1 VSFVVGDE
9 ADVVRRNRRAA
20 LRMIGCE
27 DGWPRRRQMHGTAVA
42 RAQQGPI
49 SDADAVWTDG
59 PGAVVAVQAADCVP
73 ILLVGEHGIA
83 AAHAG
88 WRGLV
93 AGVVEAAAAEVRATH
108 AWAGPAIGPCCF
120 EIRADAA
127 GPIGERFGPDVM
139 TDARHADLWAAAEL
153 AAKAAGIER
162 VCSARV
168 CTSCEVELFFSHRR
182 DGGRT
187 GRQALVA
194 ARG

>member
-27 DGWPRRRQMHGTAVA
+27 DGWPRLRQMHGTAVA

-93 AGVVEAAAAEVRATH
+93 AGVVEAAAARVRATH
-108 AWAGPAIGPCCF
+108 FWAGPAIGPCCF
-120 EIRADAA
+120 EIRGDAA
-127 GPIGERFGPDVM
+127 GPIRERFGPAVL
-139 TDARHADLWAAAEL
+139 TDGRHADLWAAAEL
-153 AAKAAGIER
+153 AATGAGVER
-162 VCSARV
+162 VCSARL
-168 CTSCEVELFFSHRR
+168 CTSCELELFFSHRR

-194 ARG
+194 AIA